1 MCDGRIEGEEVVWG
15 VNQKRND
22 DKISTENICITKWG
36 DTILVRVC
44 VCVLR
49 KTRFSNFP
57 LALVHSLHFPVT
69 CRFSVSFILP
79 TLFFLPIDP
88 SPLHVSSSKEDTST
102 RALDSFIQYL
112 L

>member
-1 MCDGRIEGEEVVWG
+1 MGRHDFGA
-15 VNQKRND
+15 
-22 DKISTENICITKWG
+22 
-36 DTILVRVC
+36 C